1 MNNSIFGYSFSSEYS
16 NVDGNINTSHQIT
29 KMNNDSIVTEEYR
42 NNQLVRKSMIPLNS
56 NVSTKKSTQKKK
68 LTGINLG
75 RQINS
80 EKTKKSSRNPKKSP
94 LRNHLRNH
102 LRRYYHRKNTTRKI
116 RSPTRNRS
124 VKSKGLR
131 EKT

>member
-1 MNNSIFGYSFSSEYS
+1 MNNSFLGYSFSSEYS
-16 NVDGNINTSHQIT
+16 NVDGNINTSHEIT
-29 KMNNDSIVTEEYR
+29 KINNDSIVTKKYR

-56 NVSTKKSTQKKK
+56 NVSTKNLQKKKK
-68 LTGINLG
+68 LTRINLG

-80 EKTKKSSRNPKKSP
+80 EKTKKSPKKSP
-94 LRNHLRNH
+94 KKILSSV
-102 LRRYYHRKNTTRKI
+102 KNTTRKI

-131 EKT
+131 GKKPKRKNN